1 MTTLPKRKLSKNR
14 TLVSVKSKRK
24 STDEQIAALAEKI
37 NRKLSLG
44 ITLTNIPFDHT
55 KEIFNLLLFIFG
67 KSIRTQNDNLIIR
80 HYLYNFPGL
89 IKTLNLKS
97 NFSDPE
103 EIMNKICL
111 FIQCE
116 PKQKD
121 TIICL
126 NGQYGDR
133 FYLIFEGLVAV
144 LVPIE
149 YKMYLRIEEFI
160 AYLENLKRNNEFD
173 LIHRSI
179 MSNKKVIPE
188 DYSKIILEYEKMC
201 SLTVNLTKFKS
212 EMIDW
217 ENYIYRLIP
226 KGVIKNSQSLEFTLW
241 KYHYVCDLERGKSFG
256 EIALKDDTKRR
267 TATIIT
273 LKDSYFGTLK
283 KDIYQGCIKDALEKI
298 RRSNIECITSS
309 KLFDRYGHD
318 SFEMNFFNF
327 FKLISFDKGSY
338 LFNQGEKRKEIF
350 FIKNGELKVEIFGN
364 CEYLNKI
371 IEDLGGD
378 SFNKKIYDLIQQNY
392 KMYEFNKE
400 LRMFSLFFIK
410 NGDVI
415 GMDDYVSKKGFY
427 ITSVKCSSANV
438 ECFSLDYEFFKKLLK
453 ERTIRNNYFNWIES
467 RKNVMMKRI
476 KDLKE
481 NTLFHYYSFVKE
493 KSFDNWRN
501 EKYFITER
509 LPFNVL
515 RNTYSSFPRII
526 HKKEENFDKENNSLL
541 YITDGNLIKNNSK
554 EKLKDKE
561 KNKDKDKD
569 IDNKKSR
576 NKNFSDAFTIDSS
589 NYLSERKKMNVKK
602 VLKNTKIT
610 LTLESFNKKKL
621 KLKFGN
627 FPINKKLVPRLKLYN
642 NVIDKLVDEQK
653 KICDNSKKNKID
665 NSLKKI
671 DILSFDKYIEKNK
684 SERYFLHKPKNLKF
698 TSNYYEYMNS
708 EKFIPNSIRL
718 KSKNKKARYLSDEGI
733 SPYSQRKIE

>member
-1 MTTLPKRKLSKNR
+1 MTTIYQRRLSKKR
-14 TLVSVKSKRK
+14 TFVNVKSKRK
-24 STDEQIAALAEKI
+24 STDEIITSLAEKL
-37 NRKLSLG
+37 NLKLSLG
-44 ITLTNIPFDHT
+44 INLTDIPFNHT
-55 KEIFNLLLFIFG
+55 NEMFNILLFIFK

-89 IKTLNLKS
+89 IKTLNLKK

-126 NGQYGDR
+126 NGQFGDK

-149 YKMYLRIEEFI
+149 YKMFLRIEEFI
-160 AYLENLKRNNEFD
+160 AYLNNLKNNNEFD

-179 MSNKKVIPE
+179 MSNKKIIPE
-188 DYSKIILEYEKMC
+188 EYSKIILEYEKIC
-201 SLTVNLTKFKS
+201 SLTINLTKFKS
-212 EMIDW
+212 EIIDW
-217 ENYIYRLIP
+217 ENYINRLIP
-226 KGVIKNSQSLEFTLW
+226 KGVKKNNQSLEFTLW

-273 LKDSYFGTLK
+273 LKESYFGTLK

-309 KLFDRYGHD
+309 KLFDNYGHD

-327 FKLISFDKGSY
+327 FKFISFDKGSY
-338 LFNQGEKRKEIF
+338 LFKQGEKRKEIF

-400 LRMFSLFFIK
+400 LRTFSLFFIK

-415 GMDDYVSKKGFY
+415 GMDDYISKNGYY

-509 LPFNVL
+509 IPFNVL

-561 KNKDKDKD
+561 KNKDKD

-602 VLKNTKIT
+602 ILKNTKIT

-642 NVIDKLVDEQK
+642 NVIDKLINEQK